1 MLVTKQ
7 LTVAFRIY
15 FHTMKF
21 NGYVNCLVFKILQN
35 ILLFAQQSKETYT
48 FYKNLTRLLIY
59 GWNIPL
65 QFFLN
70 RFDIFL
76 QNQVT

>member
-7 LTVAFRIY
+7 LTVAFRLY

-35 ILLFAQQSKETYT
+35 ILLFAQQSKETHTYLYT
-48 FYKNLTRLLIY
+48 T
-59 GWNIPL
+59 
-65 QFFLN
+65 LN
-70 RFDIFL
+70 FWVKYPFTVFPQSI
-76 QNQVT
+76 